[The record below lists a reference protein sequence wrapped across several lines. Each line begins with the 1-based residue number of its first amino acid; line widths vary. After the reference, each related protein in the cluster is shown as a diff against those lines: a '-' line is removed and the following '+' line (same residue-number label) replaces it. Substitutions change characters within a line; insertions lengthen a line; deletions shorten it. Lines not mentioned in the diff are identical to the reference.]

1 MSRADIV
8 RAYLKAIEKRDDSLA
23 FFTEDA
29 VQEEFPNALVPAGA
43 RRTIADLREAN
54 ARGRGVLT
62 SETYEIV
69 TLAET
74 GDVVACEV
82 LWRGVLA
89 VPLRTLKP
97 GDAMKAR
104 FAVFFEFQGDKIRRQ
119 RNYDCFDPF

>member
-8 RAYLKAIEKRDDSLA
+8 RAYLKDIEARKDSLA
-23 FFTEDA
+23 YFTEDA

-43 RRTIADLREAN
+43 RRTIEDLRAAN
-54 ARGRGVLT
+54 ARGRNVLT

-69 TLAET
+69 SLVEA

-82 LWRGVLA
+82 LWRGVLG
-89 VPLRTLKP
+89 VPLRSLSP

-104 FAVFFEFQGDKIRRQ
+104 
-119 RNYDCFDPF
+119 